1 MLRSRALV
9 LAVVC
14 LSLAS
19 CKLFKKKK
27 HDSTISNDPYGSTA
41 STATDDTTDDDP
53 PPTAAPTTTSTGSL
67 ASKLTRSY
75 PSNNGLITVKYPPD
89 WTSETVGQS
98 VIQISR
104 QLTGSEDEDLTFI
117 SIPEPIS
124 EELQAF
130 TSVLIGAEIPKLS
143 GYVEVWRK
151 NSKCAGNVPGVEI
164 EATWVPPNAI
174 TYKRWSCTF
183 LKNGHGYSFAY
194 DLPKGKVSRDDA
206 LLRAMV
212 DNTKFN

>member
-9 LAVVC
+9 VVVVV

-19 CKLFKKKK
+19 CKLFKKK
-27 HDSTISNDPYGSTA
+27 HRYDAGSSLDPYGGTTGSSA
-41 STATDDTTDDDP
+41 DDTTTDDDP
-53 PPTAAPTTTSTGSL
+53 APPTSPADFKA
-67 ASKLTRSY
+67 KLTRSF
-75 PSNNGLITVKYPPD
+75 PSNNGLITVRYPSD
-89 WTSETVGQS
+89 WAADTVGQA

-117 SIPEPIS
+117 SIPTPVS

-130 TSVLIGAEIPKLS
+130 TSVLVGAEIPKLN
-143 GYVEVWRK
+143 GYTEIWRK
-151 NSKCAGNVPGVEI
+151 NSKCAGSVPGVEI

-194 DLPKGKVSRDDA
+194 DLPKSKVSRDDA
-206 LLRAMV
+206 LLKAMV
-212 DNTKFN
+212 DNTKFTP